1 MDQRGNLDQEEGA
14 KVLNRDEGVYS
25 LSHVYD
31 KLLQQQRTVHSVDG
45 KKYASRGSEAS
56 ESAHYWGSLPLEDE
70 TV

>member
-1 MDQRGNLDQEEGA
+1 MAQKLLKDSNKQTRRIIEAIWIRKRGA

-45 KKYASRGSEAS
+45 EKIRIPRELG
-56 ESAHYWGSLPLEDE
+56 G
-70 TV
+70 